1 VLASILIGLDGFHD
15 DTDRWELPIRW
26 GKSAGA
32 TLVGLGV
39 VDEPGIRA
47 TEPAWPV
54 GGTPG
59 VDPVYY
65 RGYQGRLEEVNRGVD
80 FVLKRFAAKCG
91 AEGLDHRELK
101 ASGPPDE
108 LIAGEAQAYDL
119 IVLSKASKF
128 RIVARDHE
136 SDDTIKKVL
145 KNAPRPVV
153 IIPGS
158 AYNPKGPVVVAY
170 DGSLQAS
177 RALASFQSTGIG
189 ESGRVHVLTMV
200 SNTLDA
206 ARHSERALQ
215 YLRSHK
221 IEAVP
226 HVLPASSD
234 PAHTILEQVRH
245 LDAGLL
251 VMGAYGQPV
260 LREFFVGSVT
270 RTMLAQCPVPVL
282 CYH

>member
-26 GKSAGA
+26 GKSTGA

-65 RGYQGRLEEVNRGVD
+65 RGYQGRLEEVNRQVD
-80 FVLKRFAAKCG
+80 FVLKRFAAKSG
-91 AEGLDHRELK
+91 REGLDHCELK

-108 LIAGEAQAYDL
+108 LIASEAQACDL
-119 IVLSKASKF
+119 IVLARDSRF
-128 RIVARDHE
+128 RIVARDRE

-158 AYNPKGPVVVAY
+158 TYNPHGPVVVAY

-177 RALASFQSTGIG
+177 RALAAFQSTGIG
-189 ESGRVHVLTMV
+189 ESGRVHVLTMD

-206 ARHSERALQ
+206 SRHSERALK

-221 IEAVP
+221 IEAVS

-234 PAHTILEQVRH
+234 PANTILEQVRH
-245 LDAGLL
+245 VDAGLL